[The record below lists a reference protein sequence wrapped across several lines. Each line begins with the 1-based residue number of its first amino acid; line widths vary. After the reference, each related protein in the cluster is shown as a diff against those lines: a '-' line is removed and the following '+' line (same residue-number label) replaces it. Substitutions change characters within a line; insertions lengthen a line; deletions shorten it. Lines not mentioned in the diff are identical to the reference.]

1 MLWYQTRFCA
11 SFLQMTADRGVLNQ
25 LFKEVI
31 VMSLSATQIQSI
43 IKTHQQ
49 GPNDTGSPEVQVAI
63 LTHRIKYM
71 TEHMKQH
78 KHDFHSRRGLLRMV
92 NERRKMLAYLK
103 RKDVARYRAVVQKLG
118 LRG

>member
-1 MLWYQTRFCA
+1 
-11 SFLQMTADRGVLNQ
+11 
-25 LFKEVI
+25 
-31 VMSLSATQIQSI
+31 MSLSSIQIQSI
-43 IKTHQQ
+43 VKAHQQ
-49 GPNDTGSPEVQVAI
+49 SPNDTGSPEVQVAI

-71 TEHMKQH
+71 TEHMKLH

-103 RKDVARYRAVVQKLG
+103 RKDLNRYRSVIQKLG

>member
-1 MLWYQTRFCA
+1 
-11 SFLQMTADRGVLNQ
+11 
-25 LFKEVI
+25 
-31 VMSLSATQIQSI
+31 MSLSSVQIQSI
-43 IKTHQQ
+43 VKAHQQ
-49 GPNDTGSPEVQVAI
+49 SPNDTGSPEVQVAI

-71 TEHMKQH
+71 TEHMKLH

-103 RKDVARYRAVVQKLG
+103 RKDLNRYRSVIQKLG